1 MRYSVKITTEEFLY
15 AVNCLSPVHNKK
27 LARSGVVDIGLHQG
41 SVIFSSAG
49 SKTRCLAIEANWPG
63 YASVKKAVLFSFLK
77 VKPTSDILEISYENG
92 RLTIERFGVA
102 ALWADTPEW
111 ITEMSTEARLMGES
125 DEIYAEIRNCSSP
138 ANCKNLWSELLSTP
152 DPTIRQCGVCKKNV
166 YLCETAR
173 NLQRSIVAN
182 NAVAIPIRRIK
193 KSYKSR

>member
-1 MRYSVKITTEEFLY
+1 LGF
-15 AVNCLSPVHNKK
+15 
-27 LARSGVVDIGLHQG
+27 RSVDIGLHQG

-193 KSYKSR
+193 KSHKSR